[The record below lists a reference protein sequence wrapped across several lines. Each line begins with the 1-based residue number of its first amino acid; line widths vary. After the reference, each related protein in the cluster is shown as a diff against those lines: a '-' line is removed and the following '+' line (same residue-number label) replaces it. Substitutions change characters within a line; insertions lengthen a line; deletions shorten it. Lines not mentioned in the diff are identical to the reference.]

1 MKINV
6 DLQLLLYL
14 LGYRSPIIYPLWLM
28 ILDKKNEE
36 ERTVFIENAI
46 KLYLAEDIREIDLDL
61 NTLE

>member
-14 LGYRSPIIYPLWLM
+14 LGYKSPIIYPLWLM

-36 ERTVFIENAI
+36 ERTIFIENAI
-46 KLYLAEDIREIDLDL
+46 KLYLAEGTSDIDLDL
-61 NTLE
+61 NSLE

>member
-46 KLYLAEDIREIDLDL
+46 KLYLANGTSDIDLDL
-61 NTLE
+61 DSLE

>member
-36 ERTVFIENAI
+36 ERTIFIENAI
-46 KLYLAEDIREIDLDL
+46 KLYLAEGAGEVDLDL
-61 NTLE
+61 DTLE